1 MRIKALFMAVLLL
14 MLGLCVTSDGVAA
27 IYKYVDKDGML
38 YFADD
43 LQAVPAEYRAS
54 AKIVSGEAKEEVTR
68 PADQSPQNARIEKR
82 ESDSAPGSGQEK
94 PFLELGDKRSF
105 GRRALTSAIVIVSAL
120 FAFTILGIL
129 DTDHKKAVKIVRIV
143 VAWGVSVFL
152 LYAHA
157 GDVVHVFTSAGN
169 HIENV
174 QHESEE
180 KGRKASKAIKALE
193 ALTEQAGKASSSDSG
208 GTAPEK

>member
-1 MRIKALFMAVLLL
+1 MRIKALLMAALFL
-14 MLGLCVTSDGVAA
+14 MFALCVTSEGIAA

-68 PADQSPQNARIEKR
+68 PADQSPQGAPTEKR
-82 ESDSAPGSGQEK
+82 EIDSAPGSGQGK
-94 PFLELGDKRSF
+94 SLLELGDKRSF
-105 GRRALTSAIVIVSAL
+105 GSRALTSAIVIVSAL

-129 DTDHKKAVKIVRIV
+129 DIDHKKAVKIVRIV

-152 LYAHA
+152 IYAHA
-157 GDVVHVFTSAGN
+157 GDVVHVFTAAGK

-174 QHESEE
+174 QDASEE
-180 KGRKASKAIKALE
+180 KGRKASKAIKALD
-193 ALTEQAGKASSSDSG
+193 ALASQAEKASSSDST

>member
-1 MRIKALFMAVLLL
+1 MSRKTLFIAVILLIF
-14 MLGLCVTSDGVAA
+14 GLCVASNSVAA

-43 LQAVPAEYRAS
+43 LQAVPAQYRAT
-54 AKIVSGEAKEEVTR
+54 ATIVSGEAKEEATR
-68 PADQSPQNARIEKR
+68 PVDQSLQEARTEKR
-82 ESDSAPGSGQEK
+82 ESDSATGSGQGK
-94 PFLELGDKRSF
+94 SLLELGDKRSF
-105 GRRALTSAIVIVSAL
+105 GSRALTSAIVIVTAL
-120 FAFTILGIL
+120 FTFIILGIL

-152 LYAHA
+152 IYAHA
-157 GDVVHVFTSAGN
+157 GDVVHVFTAAGK

-174 QHESEE
+174 QDASEE
-180 KGRKASKAIKALE
+180 KGKKAAKAIKALDK
-193 ALTEQAGKASSSDSG
+193 LTENAEKASSNDSG

>member
-1 MRIKALFMAVLLL
+1 MKALFMAALFL
-14 MLGLCVTSDGVAA
+14 MLALCVTSDGVAA

-54 AKIVSGEAKEEVTR
+54 AKIVSGEAKEEITR
-68 PADQSPQNARIEKR
+68 PADQSLQDARTEKR

-94 PFLELGDKRSF
+94 SFLELGDKRSF
-105 GRRALTSAIVIVSAL
+105 GSRALTSAIVIVSAL

-129 DTDHKKAVKIVRIV
+129 DTDHKKAVKIVRLA

-157 GDVVHVFTSAGN
+157 GDVVHVFTSTGN

-174 QHESEE
+174 QRESEE
-180 KGRKASKAIKALE
+180 KGKKAVKAIKALD
-193 ALTEQAGKASSSDSG
+193 ALLEHAEKTSSTDSG
-208 GTAPEK
+208 GTAQEK